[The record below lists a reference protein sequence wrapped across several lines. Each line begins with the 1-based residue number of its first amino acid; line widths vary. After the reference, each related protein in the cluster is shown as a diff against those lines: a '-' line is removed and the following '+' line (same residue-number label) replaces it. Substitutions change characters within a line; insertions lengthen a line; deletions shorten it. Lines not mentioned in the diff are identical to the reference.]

1 VGMLM
6 AIFTISFYVPH
17 YNSNIGMAEVSEVAK
32 EMAIESSASNYFV
45 YDIPRA
51 ENADVYLGSVPK
63 GISLEEIKGI
73 INGNQRGVLIVK
85 QSSLEEVPEL
95 ASLLE
100 GRERR
105 AVGYFFCITL

>member
-1 VGMLM
+1 MLV
-6 AIFTISFYVPH
+6 AVFTISFYVPQ
-17 YNSNIGMAEVSEVAK
+17 YNPHIGMAGVSAVAK
-32 EMAIESSASNYFV
+32 EMAQESSASNYFV

-63 GISLEEIKGI
+63 DVTLEKIKEII
-73 INGNQRGVLIVK
+73 EGNQRGVLIVK

-95 ASLLE
+95 ALLLE

-105 AVGYFFCITL
+105 SAGYFFCITL